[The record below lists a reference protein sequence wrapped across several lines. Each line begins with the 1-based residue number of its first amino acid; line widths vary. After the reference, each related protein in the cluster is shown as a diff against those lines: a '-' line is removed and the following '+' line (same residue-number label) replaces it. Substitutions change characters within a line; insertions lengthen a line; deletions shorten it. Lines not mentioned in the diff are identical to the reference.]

1 MVKLNK
7 FVRPL
12 RFHKLAR
19 FHRCTDVDRSKT
31 VNKSTHHTYPRM
43 QLRTAFKG
51 KSTTQKLVMT
61 VNFYQTVNMSSKTL
75 LVYQNNLSIKK
86 MKFIKFMKYHIFT
99 RDF

>member
-7 FVRPL
+7 FFRPL
-12 RFHKLAR
+12 GFHKLAR

-31 VNKSTHHTYPRM
+31 VNKSTPHAYPRM
-43 QLRTAFKG
+43 QLRTASDK
-51 KSTTQKLVMT
+51 KLVMT

-86 MKFIKFMKYHIFT
+86 MKFIKGECCSTIYSPET
-99 RDF
+99 S